1 MKVKDENLQKAFLL
15 VLGSFLTE
23 CAEILRNPNPKPT
36 DVRNCLKQLS
46 SGQLNAPRIYFN
58 AHRTTPFGSTGSIV
72 TYEDVSGESSSMNK
86 NTGIF
91 TAPVDGTFF
100 FSFHM
105 LHILNTS
112 GAQGRV
118 FMLHNGNIRT
128 TGYCG
133 HDECPI
139 SMSSILEL
147 KKGDTVAIKLGVG
160 NVYDTTERFTNFVG
174 FQLR

>member
-1 MKVKDENLQKAFLL
+1 M

-58 AHRTTPFGSTGSIV
+58 AWRTSLFGSTKNIV
-72 TYEDVSGESSSMNK
+72 TYEDVSECDEFSSMSK
-86 NTGIF
+86 STGIF

-105 LHILNTS
+105 LHST
-112 GAQGRV
+112 GHEGRV
-118 FMLHNGNIRT
+118 FMLHNGNVYVLVRIFRT
-128 TGYCG
+128 TGYCTNSW
-133 HDECPI
+133 CPI
-139 SMSSILEL
+139 SMSRILEL
-147 KKGDTVAIKLGVG
+147 KNGGTVANKLGVG
-160 NVYDTTERFTNFVG
+160 NVYDNVKELFTYFIG